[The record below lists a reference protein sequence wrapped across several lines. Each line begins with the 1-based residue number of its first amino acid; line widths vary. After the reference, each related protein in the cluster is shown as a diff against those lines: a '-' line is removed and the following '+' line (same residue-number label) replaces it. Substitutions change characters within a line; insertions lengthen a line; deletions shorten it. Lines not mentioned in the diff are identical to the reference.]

1 MTLEDALSYIHRV
14 DWRGSVP
21 GLSRIDTLLGMLGH
35 PERAVKYIHIT
46 GTNGKGSTCAMLA
59 AILRQAGYK
68 TGLYTSPYIFRFNER
83 MQINGTPISD
93 DALCALVE
101 ELQPLADSMADHPT
115 EFELV
120 TAMALT
126 WFARERCDIVVCEVG
141 MGGEFDATNVIPSPE
156 AAVLTNIGLDHT
168 AVLGDTV
175 EQIAATKSGIIK
187 PGCHAVLYPCAPSV
201 RDVVAARCRAAGAPL
216 TVADFGAIQSVSDS
230 LDGQV
235 FHFGAYRSL
244 HLPLL
249 GAHQLRNAAVALTA
263 VEVLR
268 RRGWHISEDAVRRGL
283 ASVTWPGR
291 FQVVRRRP
299 TVILDGGH
307 NPQCM
312 ESLAAAIRE
321 YLPGQPVT
329 VLTGVLADKDYPA
342 MLAALDTQA
351 AAYIAAT
358 PLSPRALPAAELG
371 DYLKRFG
378 KPVTVC
384 ADPAQAAELALAH
397 AAPEDVI
404 CAVGSLYMAG
414 AIRMDL
420 RRDHNENSG
429 H

>member
-1 MTLEDALSYIHRV
+1 MTLEDALAYIHRV
-14 DWRGSVP
+14 DWRGSIP
-21 GLSRIDTLLGMLGH
+21 GLNRIDTLLGKLGH
-35 PERAVKYIHIT
+35 PERSVKYIHVT

-59 AILRQAGYK
+59 AMLRQAGYK

-83 MQINGTPISD
+83 MQINGAPVSD

-101 ELQPLADSMADHPT
+101 ELQPLADGMADHPT

-126 WFARERCDIVVCEVG
+126 WFAREECDIVVCEVG

-187 PGCHAVLYPCAPSV
+187 HGCHAVLYPCVPSV
-201 RDVVAARCRAAGAPL
+201 QEVVAARCRAVDVPL
-216 TVADFGAIQSVSDS
+216 TVVDFNAIQPVSDS

-235 FHFGAYRSL
+235 FRFGAYHRL
-244 HLPLL
+244 RLPLL
-249 GAHQLRNAAVALTA
+249 GVHQLRNAAAALTT
-263 VEVLR
+263 VDVLR
-268 RRGWHISEDAVRRGL
+268 QRGWRIGDGAVRRGL
-283 ASVTWPGR
+283 ATVAWPGR

-329 VLTGVLADKDYPA
+329 VLTGVLADKDFGQMYDA
-342 MLAALDTQA
+342 LAPLTARFITV
-351 AAYIAAT
+351 T
-358 PLSPRALPAAELG
+358 PHNPRALDAGELAAFLRR
-371 DYLKRFG
+371 YG
-378 KPVTVC
+378 KPVTAC
-384 ADPAQAAELALAH
+384 TDIPQAAAQLLADTLPDG
-397 AAPEDVI
+397 AAV
-404 CAVGSLYMAG
+404 CCGSLYLLGDVAQ
-414 AIRMDL
+414 AL
-420 RRDHNENSG
+420 EKL
-429 H
+429 

>member
-35 PERAVKYIHIT
+35 PERSIKYIHIT

-168 AVLGDTV
+168 AVLGDTL

-201 RDVVAARCRAAGAPL
+201 QDVVAARCRAAGAPL
-216 TVADFGAIQSVSDS
+216 TVVD
-230 LDGQV
+230 
-235 FHFGAYRSL
+235 FGAYRSL

-268 RRGWHISEDAVRRGL
+268 RRGWHISEAVVRRGL

-329 VLTGVLADKDYPA
+329 VLTGVLADKDFGQMYDALAP
-342 MLAALDTQA
+342 LAARFITV
-351 AAYIAAT
+351 T
-358 PLSPRALPAAELG
+358 PPNPRALDAGELAAFLRR
-371 DYLKRFG
+371 YG
-378 KPVTVC
+378 KPVTAC
-384 ADPAQAAELALAH
+384 ADIPQAVAQLLENTPPDGAS
-397 AAPEDVI
+397 V
-404 CAVGSLYMAG
+404 CCGSLYLLGDVAQ
-414 AIRMDL
+414 AL
-420 RRDHNENSG
+420 EKL
-429 H
+429 

>member
-1 MTLEDALSYIHRV
+1 MTLEDALAYIHRV
-14 DWRGSVP
+14 DWRGSIP
-21 GLSRIDTLLGMLGH
+21 GLSRIDTLLGMLGR
-35 PERAVKYIHIT
+35 PERSVKYIHVT

-59 AILRQAGYK
+59 SMLRQAGYK

-83 MQINGTPISD
+83 MQINGTPIPD

-101 ELQPLADSMADHPT
+101 ELQPLADSMTDHPT

-126 WFARERCDIVVCEVG
+126 WFAREGCDIAVCEVG

-168 AVLGDTV
+168 AVLGNTV

-187 PGCHAVLYPCAPSV
+187 PGCRAVLYPCAPSV
-201 RDVVAARCRAAGAPL
+201 QEVVAARCRAVGAPL
-216 TVADFGAIQSVSDS
+216 TVADFDAIRPISDS

-235 FHFGAYRSL
+235 FDFGAYRSL

-249 GAHQLRNAAVALTA
+249 GTHQLRNAAVALTT
-263 VEVLR
+263 VDILR
-268 RRGWHISEDAVRRGL
+268 QRGWRISDDSVRQGL
-283 ASVTWPGR
+283 ASVAWPGR
-291 FQVVRRRP
+291 FQVARRRP

-329 VLTGVLADKDYPA
+329 VLTGVLADKDFGRMYDALAP
-342 MLAALDTQA
+342 LAARFITV
-351 AAYIAAT
+351 T
-358 PLSPRALPAAELG
+358 PHNPRALDAGELAAFLRR
-371 DYLKRFG
+371 YG
-378 KPVTVC
+378 KPVTAC
-384 ADPAQAAELALAH
+384 ADIPQAVAQLLENTPPDGAA
-397 AAPEDVI
+397 V
-404 CAVGSLYMAG
+404 CCGSLYLLGDVAQ
-414 AIRMDL
+414 AL
-420 RRDHNENSG
+420 EKL
-429 H
+429 